1 MPNLPPSRA
10 KNAGICLYDGDA
22 LVAEIDLWG
31 NGLAEYVWGQLGPV
45 AQMERSGLYG
55 YRVLLYV
62 CDALGHVRMLID
74 ASTGQVVD
82 RYAYDAWGNLIARE
96 GNTRQPF
103 TWNGA
108 YGYEWIPEVG
118 LYHVGA
124 RAYDPRTARWLQRDP
139 IGIWGGRPN
148 LYLYLDGD
156 PINWADPE
164 GAQPRRKKPATE
176 EECNQILDE
185 IEKLLNSIDTEMDKN
200 EKFHPV
206 QDVVGCQ
213 GKWTP
218 AGHSRELNQWLEAL
232 DKLWAKY
239 SNLGCHS
246 YARIRVRA
254 GQMAKRQSL
263 LEKRIANWLAKLQ
276 QLPDNLLRQIIDKF
290 VKDPDNL
297 KHLIRILRR
306 AAKFVPYLG
315 QILTIILFIY
325 DWYQG
330 GFWHAVKGLVVQ
342 NTPLQ
347 SNPQKGTIVATG
359 GTWRYVSSLLYA

>member
-22 LVAEIDLWG
+22 LVAEIDPWG

-45 AQMERSGLYG
+45 ARMERSGLYG

-139 IGIWGGRPN
+139 IDAASGDPN
-148 LYLYLDGD
+148 LYRYAGNDPVNFFDDGAERQAKDSDNQSASEKARKQTLEQLCVKWLDDLSKAIG
-156 PINWADPE
+156 E
-164 GAQPRRKKPATE
+164 
-176 EECNQILDE
+176 
-185 IEKLLNSIDTEMDKN
+185 
-200 EKFHPV
+200 
-206 QDVVGCQ
+206 
-213 GKWTP
+213 
-218 AGHSRELNQWLEAL
+218 
-232 DKLWAKY
+232 
-239 SNLGCHS
+239 
-246 YARIRVRA
+246 
-254 GQMAKRQSL
+254 
-263 LEKRIANWLAKLQ
+263 
-276 QLPDNLLRQIIDKF
+276 LRQTLDHYNPDK
-290 VKDPDNL
+290 DN
-297 KHLIRILRR
+297 R
-306 AAKFVPYLG
+306 
-315 QILTIILFIY
+315 
-325 DWYQG
+325 G
-330 GFWHAVKGLVVQ
+330 GFWSHRKQGYTVPGGHRKKIQDLCNRINNLIKKLQRCRRIDDKWRQRVEKEIEQAQEVLERATKALTPYSSVPIAQPVPQAAPALQPACNRSPAIEGAKAGAAAVGAGVVLYWIISEGLRILFPPRNLIPV
-342 NTPLQ
+342 P
-347 SNPQKGTIVATG
+347 
-359 GTWRYVSSLLYA
+359 